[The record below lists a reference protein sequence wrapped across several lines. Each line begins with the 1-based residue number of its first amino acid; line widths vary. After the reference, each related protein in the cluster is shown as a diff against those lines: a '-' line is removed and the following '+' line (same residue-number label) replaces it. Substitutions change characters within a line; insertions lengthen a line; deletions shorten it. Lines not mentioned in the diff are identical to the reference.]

1 VERRLEQVQ
10 EETSKLLSVSTV
22 NLAGVPTNPV
32 NSPVNLVGVPMN
44 PANSRFPPVNY
55 YAPNFSPPEG
65 PTSFTVSP
73 PIPPIAPIPTVD
85 MNFQQPFVNQPF
97 PGKSTEAFPH
107 IVNSAPFQLPFVNQ
121 PFPGTSTEAFPQ
133 IVQQSGDSFEQDNFF
148 SNLMVD
154 IGE

>member
-1 VERRLEQVQ
+1 MRNVDSTARLSLAQRVSLVERRLEQVQ

-73 PIPPIAPIPTVD
+73 RSPRSLLSPL
-85 MNFQQPFVNQPF
+85 
-97 PGKSTEAFPH
+97 ST
-107 IVNSAPFQLPFVNQ
+107 
-121 PFPGTSTEAFPQ
+121 
-133 IVQQSGDSFEQDNFF
+133 
-148 SNLMVD
+148 
-154 IGE
+154 